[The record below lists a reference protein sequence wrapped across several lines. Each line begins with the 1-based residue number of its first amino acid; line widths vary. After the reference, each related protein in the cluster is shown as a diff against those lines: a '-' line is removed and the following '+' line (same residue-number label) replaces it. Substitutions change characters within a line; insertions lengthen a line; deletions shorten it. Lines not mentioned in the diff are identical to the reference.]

1 MLKSEPRLQRL
12 KARRLIGHSV
22 SMSLQ
27 ENRTQE
33 LWSCFM
39 PHRRRITSVNAA
51 ILYSVQV
58 YPAGYFDAFNP
69 ATSFEKWAALEVSKG
84 AVVPEGM
91 KEIVVPE
98 GEYAVFHY
106 RGVPANAAS
115 FFTYIF
121 TEWLPASAYKLD
133 ARPHFELL
141 GEKYSN
147 DSADSE
153 EEIWIPVCSRD

>member
-12 KARRLIGHSV
+12 NAKRLIGHSV

-33 LWSCFM
+33 LWSGFM
-39 PHRRRITSVNAA
+39 PHRRRITSINAA
-51 ILYSVQV
+51 LLYSVQV

-84 AVVPEGM
+84 AAVPEGM

-98 GEYAVFHY
+98 GEYAVFEY
-106 RGVPANAAS
+106 RGHPAEAS
-115 FFTYIF
+115 RYFEYIF
-121 TEWLPASAYKLD
+121 TEWLPASAYSLD
-133 ARPHFELL
+133 ARPHFEVL

-147 DSADSE
+147 TSADSE
-153 EEIWIPVCSRD
+153 EEIWIPVCRED